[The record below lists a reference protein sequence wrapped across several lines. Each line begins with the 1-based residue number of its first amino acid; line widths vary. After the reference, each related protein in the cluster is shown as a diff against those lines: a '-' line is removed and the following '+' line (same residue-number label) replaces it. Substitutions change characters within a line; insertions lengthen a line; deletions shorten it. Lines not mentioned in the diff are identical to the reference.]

1 MKIGS
6 YTSMILNC
14 RYRVYGFIVSDI
26 SLKLD
31 ALGYIFVSESLGIS
45 STTFVQCARKLLS
58 SVK

>member
-1 MKIGS
+1 
-6 YTSMILNC
+6 MILNC